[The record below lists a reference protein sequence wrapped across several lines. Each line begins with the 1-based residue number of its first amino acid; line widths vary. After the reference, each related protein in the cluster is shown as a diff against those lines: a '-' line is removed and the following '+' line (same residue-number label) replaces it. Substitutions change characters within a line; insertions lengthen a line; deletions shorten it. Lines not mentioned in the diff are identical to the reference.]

1 MMKHIIRL
9 LLYFTG
15 LFIISIGI
23 NLAIKSALGV
33 SPVSAFTV
41 PVSRISGINLGTIT
55 VIVYTA
61 FVFIQITLLG
71 KKFRLK
77 LLLQSPFSLAF
88 GFFVDYTGSLLEWIN
103 PSRYLQQIIMLFLS
117 IVICSAGAAIYIA
130 MDVMPNAPEGLIL
143 SICER
148 FAWPFSNVKI
158 ISDCAFVATG
168 IILSLLFIGKLTA
181 IREGTAISA
190 LITGKMISVFLKICE
205 PLKRAAF
212 YEKKE
217 KAI

>member
-1 MMKHIIRL
+1 MKHIIRL
-9 LLYFTG
+9 LLYFAG

-23 NLAIKSALGV
+23 NLAIKSSLGV

-41 PVSRISGINLGTIT
+41 PVSRISGISLGIIT

-61 FVFIQITLLG
+61 FVLIQIALLG

-77 LLLQSPFSLAF
+77 LLLQSLFSLAF
-88 GFFVDYTGSLLEWIN
+88 GFFVDYTGSLLKWIN
-103 PSRYLQQIIMLFLS
+103 PVRYLQQMIILLLS
-117 IVICSAGAAIYIA
+117 IVICSAGAAIYIT

-143 SICER
+143 SICEK
-148 FAWPFSNVKI
+148 FAWSFSKVKI
-158 ISDCAFVATG
+158 ISDCAFVSTG

-181 IREGTAISA
+181 IREGTIISA
-190 LITGKMISVFLKICE
+190 LVTGKMISVFLKICE

-212 YEKKE
+212 YERKE
-217 KAI
+217 KLV